1 VAEFVDSTIFWI
13 ASNSAG
19 IIKIIIIM
27 ELTNSTN
34 VLEALVSNN
43 RSELGKTF
51 GVGMFVSETDTPEQV
66 KAKCKSFVARF
77 ETYIANLN
85 VIINSGDELASE
97 MRKAR
102 VKRLYSALDEN
113 EKEDIKALLN

>member
-1 VAEFVDSTIFWI
+1 
-13 ASNSAG
+13 
-19 IIKIIIIM
+19 M
-27 ELTNSTN
+27 ESTNSTN

-77 ETYIANLN
+77 ETL
-85 VIINSGDELASE
+85 
-97 MRKAR
+97 
-102 VKRLYSALDEN
+102 
-113 EKEDIKALLN
+113 

>member
-1 VAEFVDSTIFWI
+1 
-13 ASNSAG
+13 
-19 IIKIIIIM
+19 M

-85 VIINSGDELASE
+85 VIINSE

>member
-1 VAEFVDSTIFWI
+1 
-13 ASNSAG
+13 
-19 IIKIIIIM
+19 M

-113 EKEDIKALLN
+113 EKEDIKGLSLKPWGIALKFLFLHHENILFPND